1 MKDFFDTIDPKI
13 LERIQA
19 FRLMDDDF
27 MSVVFDGDNEATEFL
42 LRILLDRNDLRVKS
56 VMTQKEKRNLFGRS
70 VKLDILAED
79 FSGKKYNV
87 EVQRENAGASP
98 RRVRYNLAM
107 LDSHTLKKN
116 QDFNELP
123 ETYIIFI
130 TENDYFKREQ
140 PVYKIRKNVEIT
152 DKDKADLPFD
162 DGCNILYI
170 NGAYRGNDA
179 LGRLMHDFCT
189 PNADEM
195 NYGELAE
202 KVRFHKQQEGGFR
215 TMSKIMEEYGDE
227 REAEGKKLGRAEG
240 EKLGRAEGEK
250 VGMLRGKLAA
260 YFDLIKSGLLSVKD
274 AAAKLEMSE
283 DALLQ
288 QMAAAGK

>member
-1 MKDFFDTIDPKI
+1 MQEVKKRMKDFFDTIDPKM
-13 LERIQA
+13 LARIRA

-42 LRILLDRNDLRVKS
+42 LRILLDRNDLRVKR

-79 FSGKKYNV
+79 FSGRKYNV

-130 TENDYFKREQ
+130 TENDYLGLGK
-140 PVYKIRKNVEIT
+140 PVYRVQKNFDCT
-152 DKDKADLPFD
+152 DSDGRNLPFD
-162 DGCNILYI
+162 DGCNILYV

-189 PNADEM
+189 PNAEEM
-195 NYGELAE
+195 NYDELAE

-227 REAEGKKLGRAEG
+227 REAEGK
-240 EKLGRAEGEK
+240 KLGRAEGEK